1 MHHIFVLA
9 VDIGGTKLETAVID
23 SAGSIVAGTR
33 SRRATGRTR
42 DRAEIVS
49 ALRDSVLLSLAASP
63 GPVGAA
69 GIGSAGPVDLAA
81 GSISPHNLPR
91 LRGLP
96 VREIVADAAGVPAVL
111 RLDGTCIA
119 VAENWLGATR
129 GSAVSLSMVVSTG
142 VGGGII
148 ADGRPLAGASGNAGH
163 IGQIHVH
170 VGEPTATVED
180 STLEAVAS
188 GPATV
193 RWARARGW
201 SGTTGEDL
209 ARDVLRGDAVA
220 EEATRRSARL
230 VGQAVAS
237 VATLLDLEAVA
248 IGGGFSRVRADY
260 VDIVRRAAHDDALF
274 PYARRVRIAASGL
287 SDEGPLLGA
296 AALAL
301 RTGSTLPEPVS
312 S

>member
-1 MHHIFVLA
+1 MHDTFVLA
-9 VDIGGTKLETAVID
+9 VDLGGTKLETAVVD
-23 SAGSIVAGTR
+23 GTGSIVVGTR
-33 SRRATGRTR
+33 SRRPTGRGR
-42 DRAEIVS
+42 DRAETVAS
-49 ALRDSVLLSLAASP
+49 LRDSIFESLAQSP
-63 GPVGAA
+63 GPVHAA

-81 GSISPHNLPR
+81 GSISPHNLPL

-96 VREIVADAAGVPAVL
+96 VREIVSDAAGVPAVL

-119 VAENWLGATR
+119 VAESWIGATR
-129 GSAVSLSMVVSTG
+129 GSSVSMSMVVSTG

-170 VGEPTATVED
+170 VGAPTATVEE

-201 SGTTGEDL
+201 RGETGEDL
-209 ARDVLRGDAVA
+209 ARDVRGGDALA

-260 VDIVRRAAHDDALF
+260 VDLVRQAAHDDALF
-274 PYARRVRIAASGL
+274 SYARRVRVAASGL
-287 SDEGPLLGA
+287 GDEGPLLGA

-301 RTGSTLPEPVS
+301 REEAKTLAPVAT
-312 S
+312 